1 MSTVNDL
8 KQDRFESREMCFID
22 EYCNTDKCEEY
33 SPYARDLGHNS
44 SGTFST
50 ACDNNRINILNGCKK
65 IDYIIAKDKNTR
77 KKSTLKGKLIACI
90 DPEMFNQLTMNDIHK
105 ISTFMLMDYNE
116 KNTPKFLVI
125 NTENES
131 RKSFKT
137 ATDASKHINM
147 KYNTF
152 NNKKNQI
159 GFIHKEYIVISMNE
173 NKEKSIGEIES
184 IINKFKQEIKN
195 KSKKENKKENK
206 KDYELNPEILI
217 NNEVDDELKKSV
229 IRLLMKEKGIDEPMA
244 ELLVNNKG
252 KEYLEKMVLDIMGF

>member
-1 MSTVNDL
+1 MSNANDL

-33 SPYARDLGHNS
+33 SPYARDLGHKS

-50 ACDNNRINILNGCKK
+50 ACDNNRINILNGFEK
-65 IDYIIAKDKNTR
+65 IDYIIAKDENTR

-90 DPEMFNQLTMNDIHK
+90 DPEMFNQLTMNDVHK
-105 ISTFMLMDYNE
+105 ISTLMLSDYNE

-125 NTENES
+125 NTKNES
-131 RKSFKT
+131 RESFKT
-137 ATDASKHINM
+137 AMDASKYINM

-159 GFIHKEYIVISMNE
+159 GFIHEEYIVISMNE

-184 IINKFKQEIKN
+184 IIINFKQEIKN
-195 KSKKENKKENK
+195 KSKKENKK
-206 KDYELNPEILI
+206 DYGLNPEILI

-229 IRLLMKEKGIDEPMA
+229 IRLLMKEKGMDKPMA
-244 ELLVNNKG
+244 ELLVNDKG
-252 KEYLEKMVLDIMGF
+252 KEYLEKMVLGIMGF